1 MKVFTLKLNFLLI
14 FLMIAVLGMAQ
25 DTYTTVGIIGT
36 ATPHGWDA
44 STPMKLANTSDVHQW
59 TITLQLTQ
67 GEAKFRAND
76 NWTVN
81 WGGFSF
87 PSGTGVRDGANIQVP
102 ATGYYTVTFNDVTGA
117 YNFQALNPAVYTTV
131 GLIGSAINPDWNT
144 SVAMTKTATD
154 PHSWTIEDIT
164 LNLGEA
170 KFRANNSWDVNWG
183 SGSFPGGTGV
193 QDGANIPVTAGEYKV
208 TFNDVTG
215 EYFFTNL
222 QPTVYQTVGIVGTAV
237 SNDWNTTVPMV
248 QGADSHTWTLT
259 NIKLLAGEA
268 KFRAN

>member
-1 MKVFTLKLNFLLI
+1 MKVFTLKLNFLFT
-14 FLMIAVLGMAQ
+14 FLMIAVLGIAQ

-44 STPMKLANTSDVHQW
+44 STPMRLASSSDAHQW

-102 ATGYYTVTFNDVTGA
+102 ATSYYTVTFNDVTGA
-117 YNFQALNPAVYTTV
+117 YNFQALSPAVYTTV
-131 GLIGSAINPDWNT
+131 GLIGSAT
-144 SVAMTKTATD
+144 SSGWDASTAMTKSATD
-154 PHSWTIEDIT
+154 PHSWTIGDIT
-164 LNLGEA
+164 LSQGEA
-170 KFRANNSWDVNWG
+170 KFRANDSWDVNWG

-193 QDGANIPVTAGEYKV
+193 
-208 TFNDVTG
+208 
-215 EYFFTNL
+215 
-222 QPTVYQTVGIVGTAV
+222 
-237 SNDWNTTVPMV
+237 
-248 QGADSHTWTLT
+248 
-259 NIKLLAGEA
+259 
-268 KFRAN
+268 